1 MYKFT
6 IELAGIPVEIEAK
19 YEYALKKSQG
29 YLTDK
34 PPAFSVCISSAE
46 LNEEYSRTLSD
57 KQPTPRETQDC
68 FIEWAAIY
76 RKACCLLAMDNIVL
90 IHGSCI
96 AVDGSAYLFCAPS
109 GTGKSTHT
117 RLWREYLGEKAVMVN
132 DDKPL
137 VRIFE
142 PSDPDNGS
150 ERTLRI
156 YGTPWNG
163 KHRLGANISAPL
175 KAVCFLSRSEKNH
188 IERIDAA
195 SALPQ
200 LIKYTFRP
208 EDPASMLAV
217 LDISAKIA
225 DLSAFYTL
233 GCNMDPKAAEVAY
246 KGMSEG

>member
-6 IELAGIPVEIEAK
+6 IELAEMPIEIITERESTRNRCK
-19 YEYALKKSQG
+19 D

-34 PPAFSVCISSAE
+34 PAEFSVSISGSDMEDERKWSKSETPKEWE
-46 LNEEYSRTLSD
+46 L
-57 KQPTPRETQDC
+57 
-68 FIEWAAIY
+68 EWVAIY
-76 RKACCLLAMDNIVL
+76 RKICSELAHRNTVL

-142 PSDPDNGS
+142 PSDPAYGA

-175 KAVCFLSRSEKNH
+175 KAVCFLGRSEENH

-217 LDISAKIA
+217 LDNAAKIA
-225 DLSAFYTL
+225 DLSAFYSL
-233 GCNMDPKAAEVAY
+233 VCNMDPKAAEVAY